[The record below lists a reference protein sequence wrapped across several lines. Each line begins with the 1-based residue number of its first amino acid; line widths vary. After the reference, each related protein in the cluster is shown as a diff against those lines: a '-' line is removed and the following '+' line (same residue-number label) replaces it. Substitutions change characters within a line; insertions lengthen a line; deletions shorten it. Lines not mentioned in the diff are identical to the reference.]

1 MIARELGL
9 EPEIVP
15 GSRGVFDVTVD
26 GDTIFSK
33 HRSHAFPEAGEI
45 VTALRARMR

>member
-1 MIARELGL
+1 VIARELGL
-9 EPEIVP
+9 EAEIVP

-26 GDTIFSK
+26 GDVIFSK
-33 HRSHAFPEAGEI
+33 HRSHSFPEPEEI